1 MSYPVITVLANKGG
15 CGKTT
20 VIGCLAAEFHIRE
33 LPVALIDT
41 DPSQNLTNW
50 VQSGEDMAKIETH
63 TDSSEK
69 VLDKIEELSKDKYVL
84 VDTAGFRNRTAV
96 LVANRADKI
105 IVPCKASGFDAVA
118 ALDVIKNIE
127 ELNQDKEKKSDVSV
141 VMTQATRATIVSHIR
156 NDLTKAGAKV
166 LGCEIGNRTIY
177 AEANLLGT
185 APSFSQKANQKA
197 ANEIAALG
205 TEVLRGNWH

>member
-33 LPVALIDT
+33 LPVALVDT

-50 VQSGEDMAKIETH
+50 VYSGEDMAKIETH

-84 VDTAGFRNRTAV
+84 VDTAGFKNRTAV

-105 IVPCKASGFDAVA
+105 
-118 ALDVIKNIE
+118 IE